1 MDMYIYG
8 YIYRY
13 ICIHMYIS
21 IYTYIDIHT
30 YVYYLYLAKQWTP
43 DSLLRTYTG
52 CEFQELGYRMLV
64 VSNVTLD
71 DWGPS
76 WRNNQPVIVFVAS
89 WCGSSATFA
98 GKIETICK
106 RRATGCI
113 NWPHWLTNLNTTI
126 VNHHWLTHLWSPCW
140 WNGETSNVQTTKIP
154 FLVWTYH
161 SCSNH
166 LKL

>member
-1 MDMYIYG
+1 MY
-8 YIYRY
+8 
-13 ICIHMYIS
+13 
-21 IYTYIDIHT
+21 T
-30 YVYYLYLAKQWTP
+30 YVYIHIYVYRHTHVCILSIFGKTVDPRFIASHLHWMWISGVGVPNVGGFKCYLGWLGPQLTKQPTS
-43 DSLLRTYTG
+43 DCFCRI
-52 CEFQELGYRMLV
+52 LV
-64 VSNVTLD
+64 
-71 DWGPS
+71 
-76 WRNNQPVIVFVAS
+76 RIF
-89 WCGSSATFA
+89 ATFA